1 MVKKKQTNKTVK
13 KQDVFVS
20 VVVGVDR
27 NYIGLGEYLTDLSKL
42 LGGSY
47 ENYEI
52 IVIDNELKP
61 EVAKEVIDILK
72 VLPCIRLIRLS
83 REYSYDIALMAGIQ
97 GAIGD
102 YVVLTNPAIDPIDA
116 IPSIVEE
123 NKKYDI
129 VNGIA
134 TNLSLIHI

>member
-13 KQDVFVS
+13 KQDIFVS

-61 EVAKEVIDILK
+61 EVAKEVIQGNWGNGELRRARLENAGYNYEEVQKEVNRLLK
-72 VLPCIRLIRLS
+72 S
-83 REYSYDIALMAGIQ
+83 
-97 GAIGD
+97 
-102 YVVLTNPAIDPIDA
+102 
-116 IPSIVEE
+116 
-123 NKKYDI
+123 K
-129 VNGIA
+129 
-134 TNLSLIHI
+134 

>member
-13 KQDVFVS
+13 KQDIFVS

-83 REYSYDIALMAGIQ
+83 REYSYDIALMAGIRGQ
-97 GAIGD
+97 SEIM
-102 YVVLTNPAIDPIDA
+102 
-116 IPSIVEE
+116 
-123 NKKYDI
+123 
-129 VNGIA
+129 
-134 TNLSLIHI
+134 